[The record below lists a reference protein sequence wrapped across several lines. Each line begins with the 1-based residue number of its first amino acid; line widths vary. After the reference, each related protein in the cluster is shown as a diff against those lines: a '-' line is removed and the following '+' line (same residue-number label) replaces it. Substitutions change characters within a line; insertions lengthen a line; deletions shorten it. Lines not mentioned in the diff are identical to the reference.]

1 MERRGAIDDVKGS
14 GVWRMWLGPLPRKK
28 NHFFV
33 SKMISL
39 GAFCRRFQQED
50 NTDSH
55 YSLGTPILRFSRETS
70 TAYKD

>member
-1 MERRGAIDDVKGS
+1 MMSRGVGCGGCGWAPS
-14 GVWRMWLGPLPRKK
+14 PEKK

>member
-1 MERRGAIDDVKGS
+1 MMSRGVGCGGCGWAPS
-14 GVWRMWLGPLPRKK
+14 PEKK
-28 NHFFV
+28 SFFD